1 MEPIIKFEN
10 FGFKYNAQ
18 QKPTLYDINLSIHKG
33 EKLLIAG
40 PSGCGKSTLAH
51 CINGLIPS
59 SYRGEMTGSLTIAGK
74 ESRDMG
80 IFEIS
85 RHVGT
90 VLQDSDSQF
99 IGLTVAEDIAF
110 ALENDC
116 VALSDGGCFKTLQV
130 VFEAAKLPN
139 YEEVA
144 HAGLYT
150 SMRVTGRLILTPQAK
165 QPFELN
171 ADRIEILGACPS
183 EDYPLQKKKMSMEY
197 LRTMP
202 TLRPR
207 TNTFNAAFRV
217 RSVAAYAIHRF
228 FQENGFV
235 YAHSPILTAS
245 DCEGA
250 GEMFRV
256 TTLDLDDLPKT
267 EDGRTDYSQDFFG
280 KPVNLTVS
288 GQLEAEAMAMAF
300 GKVYTFGPTFRAE
313 KSFTTR
319 HAAEFWMIE
328 PEMAFCDL
336 SGYMD
341 VAEAMTKYVIRY
353 VLDNCPDEMDF
364 FNKFIDKGLIER
376 LELVAGSEF
385 GRVSYTDAI
394 EILKKNNKKFQYPV
408 EWGVD
413 IQTEHERYL
422 TEVVFQK
429 PVFVTDYPKE
439 IKSFYMKQNPD
450 GRTVAA
456 ADMLVPGIGELIGGS
471 QREED
476 YGKLA
481 ARMDELGLDK
491 AGYDWYLDLRRFG
504 TVEHAGFGLG
514 FERMLMYLTGI
525 QNIRDVLPFP
535 RTAYGF

>member
-1 MEPIIKFEN
+1 MERTEI
-10 FGFKYNAQ
+10 
-18 QKPTLYDINLSIHKG
+18 LS
-33 EKLLIAG
+33 LF
-40 PSGCGKSTLAH
+40 KSTPADGTEITV
-51 CINGLIPS
+51 CGWAKNI
-59 SYRGEMTGSLTIAGK
+59 
-74 ESRDMG
+74 RDSKNIG
-80 IFEIS
+80 
-85 RHVGT
+85 
-90 VLQDSDSQF
+90 F
-99 IGLTVAEDIAF
+99 I
-110 ALENDC
+110 
-116 VALSDGGCFKTLQV
+116 ALSDGGCFKTLQV
-130 VFEAAKLPN
+130 VLEAGKLAN
-139 YEEVA
+139 YDEVI
-144 HAGLYT
+144 HTGLY
-150 SMRVTGRLILTPQAK
+150 SSLRIKGKLVLTPQAK

-171 ADRIEILGACPS
+171 AESVEILGDCPAD
-183 EDYPLQKKKMSMEY
+183 EYPLQKKKMSMEY

-217 RSVAAYAIHRF
+217 RSVAAYAIHKF

-235 YAHSPILTAS
+235 YAHSPLITAS

-256 TTLDLDDLPKT
+256 TTLDLDNLPKT
-267 EDGRTDYSQDFFG
+267 EDGAVDYSKDFFE

-328 PEMAFCDL
+328 PEMAF
-336 SGYMD
+336 
-341 VAEAMTKYVIRY
+341 
-353 VLDNCPDEMDF
+353 
-364 FNKFIDKGLIER
+364 FNQFIDKGLVER
-376 LELVAGSEF
+376 LELVANSEF
-385 GRVSYTDAI
+385 ARISYTEAI
-394 EILKKNNKKFQYPV
+394 EILKMNNKKFQYPV

-422 TEVVFQK
+422 TEVVFKK

-439 IKSFYMKQNPD
+439 IKSFYMKQNAD
-450 GRTVAA
+450 GKTVAA

-476 YGKLA
+476 YGKLV
-481 ARMDELGLDK
+481 ARMDELGMDK
-491 AGYDWYLDLRRFG
+491 TNYEWYLNLRKFG
-504 TVEHAGFGLG
+504 GVEHAGYGLG
-514 FERMLMYLTGI
+514 FERMIMYLTGI